1 MATER
6 LETSLDNLDRAL
18 SQLERALAQ
27 PAPSDLE
34 IDGTIQR
41 FEFSVELFWKTLRR
55 ALIEER
61 RVAESPRQAI
71 AGAWRM
77 GWLEDDEAL
86 WMRML
91 DDRNVTSHVYRE
103 SAAREVFGRTA
114 GYARAMRAAHAVL
127 LARFR
132 PNQAREAPAAPHGAS
147 TAPARTRKAP
157 SKPRRPVP
165 PAAHGR
171 RSGKR

>member
-27 PAPSDLE
+27 PAPNDLE
-34 IDGTIQR
+34 VDGTIQR

-55 ALIEER
+55 ALLEEG

-77 GWLEDDEAL
+77 GWLE
-86 WMRML
+86 
-91 DDRNVTSHVYRE
+91 
-103 SAAREVFGRTA
+103 VFGRIA
-114 GYARAMRAAHAVL
+114 GYARAMRTAHGVL
-127 LARFR
+127 VARFR
-132 PNQAREAPAAPHGAS
+132 PAS
-147 TAPARTRKAP
+147 TAGEKRVPYRPA
-157 SKPRRPVP
+157 SPVR
-165 PAAHGR
+165 GR
-171 RSGKR
+171 GRSRVRSPLT